1 MLSDKLRDGAQ
12 SGLFKFVLGLIVI
25 SFIFTG
31 VGGYLV
37 PSFDTSPA
45 EVGHIRIGAS
55 DWNSRYSSETRRIM
69 QFNPQAADMLENGP
83 YVAQLRRAVLEEM
96 ISQAAVTSLA
106 WDLGIRI
113 GDDQVREAIA
123 ATPSFFR
130 EGRFDNDLYL
140 ASVRSMG
147 LTPDGFAEQVRA
159 EQSAELITRAL
170 VSAWARPMDHELRQ
184 FYDLLSEQ
192 RTVDLFRMPRDRFS
206 SSIEVTPE
214 QAREHYEQNTGAY
227 LQPATVRFG
236 YLLLTLDGCARELRP
251 GEEELRAWY
260 ELSPGQYTDAQG
272 APQSFEQARTQVQA
286 EYIGEK
292 SRELFR
298 DRSAMLTDASYEN
311 PDSLDEAARV
321 TGLTI
326 QDSGLIA
333 QHDQKL
339 SWPLN
344 DPAVQRL
351 CFDPVNLSSGM
362 NSRVVSLDADTAIV
376 INVHEHHPSSVRP
389 FEEVQDEV
397 TAGLRDAG
405 STSRVRQRLEELAE
419 QMRGGEAV
427 NLRGEGVKT
436 EAKVQLQ
443 RGSDRVSPRLAEAI
457 YSLPRGSFSY
467 ALEEDGGDLV
477 LAVLRQVGTDAAGF
491 EAYRDFITSQWEQ
504 AQQALIHALIY
515 RAARSLVEIR
525 YNEEA
530 LSAALSREQ
539 GE

>member
-37 PSFDTSPA
+37 PSFDPSPA
-45 EVGHIRIGAS
+45 EVGHIRIGAN

-69 QFNPQAADMLENGP
+69 QFNPQAADMLESGP

-123 ATPSFFR
+123 VTPQFFR

-159 EQSAELITRAL
+159 EQSTELITRAL
-170 VSAWARPMDHELRQ
+170 VSAWARPMDNELRQ
-184 FYDLLSEQ
+184 FYELLSEQ
-192 RTVDLFRMPRDRFS
+192 RTVDLFRMPRDHFS
-206 SSIEVTPE
+206 SAIEVTAE
-214 QAREHYEQNTGAY
+214 QAREHYEQHTGAY
-227 LQPATVRFG
+227 LQPATVRFA
-236 YLLLTLDGCARELRP
+236 YLLLTLDGCARELSP

-260 ELSPGQYTDAQG
+260 ELNPGLYTDAQG
-272 APQSFEQARTQVQA
+272 APQSFEQARTRVQA
-286 EYIGEK
+286 EYIAEK

-321 TGLTI
+321 TGLSI
-326 QDSGLIA
+326 HDSGLIA

-376 INVHEHHPSSVRP
+376 INVHEHHPGSVRP

-397 TAGLRDAG
+397 TAALRTDG
-405 STSRVRQRLEELAE
+405 SARQARRRLEELAE
-419 QMRGGEAV
+419 LMRGGGAV
-427 NLRGEGVKT
+427 DLRREGVKT

-457 YSLPRGSFSY
+457 YALPRGSFSY
-467 ALEEDGGDLV
+467 AIEEDGGDLV

-491 EAYRDFITSQWEQ
+491 DAYRDFITSQWEQ
-504 AQQALIHALIY
+504 AQQALIHSLIY

-530 LSAALSREQ
+530 LSATLSREQ